1 MWDKETEWTLSHVAK
16 FYDSRKVGDVGPLGF
31 RRSSDLQTLL
41 KCMKTLVEKGLL
53 SPEATFLD
61 MGCGDGRVNVFMSY
75 LVKASVGVEM
85 DEWTLDEYQ
94 PLKKQLDQYLESAG
108 IRLPSQNIHLFYGD
122 ASDELL
128 HERIETHIGFGFRDF
143 DFFYTYL
150 VMHEEFSRLIAEKAK
165 PGAIFMVYGVNK
177 VLPRYDGLKLME
189 DLSPMEGILALYRK
203 EEA

>member
-1 MWDKETEWTLSHVAK
+1 MWDKETKRTLSYVAK

-31 RRSSDLQTLL
+31 RRSSDLETLL
-41 KCMKTLVEKGLL
+41 MCMKRLVKEGLL
-53 SPEATFLD
+53 GPESTFLD

-128 HERIETHIGFGFRDF
+128 HERIETHIGFGFREF
-143 DFFYTYL
+143 DIFYTDAG
-150 VMHEEFSRLIAEKAK
+150 MHEDFARLIAEKAK
-165 PGAIFMVYGVNK
+165 PASI
-177 VLPRYDGLKLME
+177 
-189 DLSPMEGILALYRK
+189 
-203 EEA
+203 